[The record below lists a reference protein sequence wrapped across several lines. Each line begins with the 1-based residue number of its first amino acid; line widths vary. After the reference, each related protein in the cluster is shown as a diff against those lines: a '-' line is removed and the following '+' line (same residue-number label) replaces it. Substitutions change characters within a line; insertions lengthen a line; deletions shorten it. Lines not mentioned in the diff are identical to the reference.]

1 MSQQQQQQRPYS
13 ELNNNNSLPTSYP
26 QVQDNVDFL
35 QFDRTVTQQQQ
46 SMVQIQKPVSP
57 PSTDSLAVANVQ
69 SPPRSLEPKP
79 ASQEQIPMTNDLNP
93 IAMVQQQVSALKEQ
107 MVQQTN
113 AFMNMQIQQQ
123 VQMQLQAFEQRQR
136 LEQDTLKKALMQAN
150 QQIDSLK
157 SFIEKLDSRLSTL
170 ETTTLEI
177 FRNQLSQSEERE
189 REKMRE
195 RSKSQIEEDE
205 RLAKQ
210 LQEQLSAPSSVSSS
224 SSSTVKA
231 SSSSSSSSASD
242 EKMYSCPV
250 CGEKFPLY
258 DQRTIEVHTNAHFD
272 ENEVLEYNKRRAQ
285 QAASRQPTKSG
296 SPNDEPGFFDK
307 LFGAKKPTQP
317 TPAPSSSS
325 KLSQSQGGVPS
336 SSPPHTFTQQQPQMP
351 MMPIGPLPTGS
362 RLVSS
367 AFPGQP
373 IMYGVM
379 PSNYYT
385 YPYPLPQQ
393 PPQYADN
400 ANQSPSNS
408 NANPPQ
414 YL

>member
-1 MSQQQQQQRPYS
+1 
-13 ELNNNNSLPTSYP
+13 
-26 QVQDNVDFL
+26 
-35 QFDRTVTQQQQ
+35 
-46 SMVQIQKPVSP
+46 
-57 PSTDSLAVANVQ
+57 
-69 SPPRSLEPKP
+69 
-79 ASQEQIPMTNDLNP
+79 
-93 IAMVQQQVSALKEQ
+93 
-107 MVQQTN
+107 
-113 AFMNMQIQQQ
+113 
-123 VQMQLQAFEQRQR
+123 
-136 LEQDTLKKALMQAN
+136 LMQAN

-195 RSKSQIEEDE
+195 RLRSQLEEDE

-210 LQEQLSAPSSVSSS
+210 LQEQLSSP
-224 SSSTVKA
+224 
-231 SSSSSSSSASD
+231 SSASVPVTTTKAPASTTSTD
-242 EKMYSCPV
+242 EKVYSCPV

-272 ENEVLEYNKRRAQ
+272 ENEAMEYNKRRNQ
-285 QAASRQPTKSG
+285 QTTQTRQPPKNA
-296 SPNDEPGFFDK
+296 SPPGEPGFFDK
-307 LFGAKKPTQP
+307 LFGASSTKKPTQP
-317 TPAPSSSS
+317 APTPAST

-336 SSPPHTFTQQQPQMP
+336 SSPPHTFTQQPQMP
-351 MMPIGPLPTGS
+351 VVPIGPLPTGS

-400 ANQSPSNS
+400 ATQPSS
-408 NANPPQ
+408 NTNINPPQ